1 MPKNRLKTIAG
12 IVIIIF
18 ILFSLFNTLSKKEA
32 PEKNKPSNNEVVNN
46 QYFFLNSILT
56 LNINDDDVDKEKIS
70 SQIKA
75 KVQELENKFTL
86 SSPDS
91 EVSKINE
98 NAAIKPVKV
107 SDDTFFV
114 IKSSLKY
121 SELSDGKFD
130 ITVGDLVKLWAI
142 DTENE
147 KVPTDEQIKSSL
159 SKIDYRK
166 IVLDES
172 KKTVFLKDKSMV
184 IDLGAIAKGYVAD
197 VIKDILVQNDVKS
210 AIVNLGG
217 NVYAHGSKN
226 GKDFKVGIRDPFS
239 QDMNKYLGIY
249 KAQDSTIVTSGVYE
263 RFFEKDGKRYHHI
276 LSTKTGY
283 PVDNELVAVV
293 IITKNSM
300 QADALSTTAFAMG
313 LQDGMFLIEELKDV
327 EAIFITNDKQIFK
340 TSGVKEQFELKDEIY
355 IMGN

>member
-70 SQIKA
+70 SQIKV

-197 VIKDILVQNDVKS
+197 VIKDILVQNNVKS

-293 IITKNSM
+293 IISKNSM
-300 QADALSTTAFAMG
+300 QADALSTTAFALG